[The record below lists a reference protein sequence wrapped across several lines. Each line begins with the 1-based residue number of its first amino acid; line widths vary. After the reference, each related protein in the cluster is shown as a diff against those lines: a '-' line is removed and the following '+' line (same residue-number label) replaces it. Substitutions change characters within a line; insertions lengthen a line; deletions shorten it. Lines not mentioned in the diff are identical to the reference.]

1 MDIVRKTNY
10 DGNFFYINKKSKK
23 KIKNLNLL
31 KHIKSLRIPP
41 AYKNVQISS
50 NIQSKVQAKGIDTK
64 DRSQYIYNKEYIE
77 KQSEIKFEDLIFF
90 GKKIKRIRKDIQ
102 VNIKKC
108 SNDNTKIQN
117 KECLISLVIFIID
130 RCKFRVGNEKYKKLY
145 NSFGVTTLNKK
156 HFEFLKNNLK
166 IKFIGKKGI
175 LNESKVEN
183 KEVVKILDKLC
194 NYDFEYIF
202 SYKDNKGNIYRITE
216 KHVNDF
222 LKKYHKTISVKMFRT
237 WGANYILLKEI
248 LVHPLPNDK
257 KEASKYIREIIK
269 KAASKMHH
277 SNNVSKK
284 SYMNNKII
292 DLYLEEP
299 NKFNDIIN
307 NFRRSNGDLPTINVL
322 LNKLLQYLS
331 KN

>member
-1 MDIVRKTNY
+1 M
-10 DGNFFYINKKSKK
+10 
-23 KIKNLNLL
+23 L
-31 KHIKSLRIPP
+31 
-41 AYKNVQISS
+41 
-50 NIQSKVQAKGIDTK
+50 
-64 DRSQYIYNKEYIE
+64 
-77 KQSEIKFEDLIFF
+77 
-90 GKKIKRIRKDIQ
+90 
-102 VNIKKC
+102 
-108 SNDNTKIQN
+108 
-117 KECLISLVIFIID
+117 
-130 RCKFRVGNEKYKKLY
+130 
-145 NSFGVTTLNKK
+145 
-156 HFEFLKNNLK
+156 
-166 IKFIGKKGI
+166 
-175 LNESKVEN
+175 
-183 KEVVKILDKLC
+183 
-194 NYDFEYIF
+194 F
-202 SYKDNKGNIYRITE
+202 SYKDNKGTIYRITE

-222 LKKYHKTISVKMFRT
+222 LKKYHNTISVKMFRT